1 VRSIKLSLLTN
12 FISQFWGALIGFL
25 FIPVY
30 IKILGIESYGIIGF
44 FATLQAWFVL
54 LDLGL
59 TPALSREMSRF
70 LGGVYTPQ
78 AIRNLLRSLEILC
91 IAIALMIL
99 SSIYFSSSYFGY
111 QWFKPG
117 NLEAQT
123 IHHSLII
130 IAALVALR
138 YIEGFYR
145 AALIGLQLQVW
156 CNLWNIFLAALRN
169 IGVIGV
175 LLWVSPTLEA
185 YFLWHTLV
193 SVVAVALYIYKLNTS
208 LPVAPERAQFSLPA
222 VKGIWKFAGG
232 MVAIN
237 FIAMMLTQLD
247 KLLLS
252 KLLDLNIYGYY
263 ILAATLAGICYMVV
277 GPITSGF
284 FPYMVEKSTR
294 KEELALT
301 RYYHQ
306 GSQLV
311 ATLTTP
317 VALVLL
323 FFAKPAIFMWSG
335 NLELAQNSA
344 PILSVLVIGCY
355 LNSLMWMPYQF
366 QLANGVTKIILFGN
380 LLATLIFVPGIYFL
394 LPLFGVIGIA
404 WFWALINLGFV
415 CIIVP
420 VMHRTFLKG
429 EMWKWYFQDTFLPLL
444 ASLLVISIAYLLQP
458 AAIENRILWFVYLAG
473 AGLLAIVASTASANL
488 LRKYLIEFIKGGLL
502 RQASQK

>member
-1 VRSIKLSLLTN
+1 MRSIKLSLLTN
-12 FISQFWGALIGFL
+12 FISQIWGALIGFL

-30 IKILGIESYGIIGF
+30 VRILGIESYGIIGF

-59 TPALSREMSRF
+59 TPALGREMSRF
-70 LGGVYTPQ
+70 LGGVYSAQ
-78 AIRNLLRSLEILC
+78 GIRNLLRSLELLC
-91 IAIALMIL
+91 LTIALIIL
-99 SSIYFSSSYFGY
+99 SSIFIASNYFGY

-117 NLEAQT
+117 QLEAQT
-123 IHHSLII
+123 IQHCLII

-138 YIEGFYR
+138 YVEGFYR

-175 LLWVSPTLEA
+175 LLWISPSLEA

-193 SVVAVALYIYKLNTS
+193 SILAVALYIYKLDKE
-208 LPVAPERAQFSLPA
+208 LPHAPQRAQFSIA
-222 VKGIWKFAGG
+222 AIKGIWKFAGG

-284 FPYMVEKSTR
+284 FPFMVEKSTR
-294 KEELALT
+294 NEEATLV

-311 ATLTTP
+311 SSFTTP
-317 VALVLL
+317 AALIL
-323 FFAKPAIFMWSG
+323 FFFAEPAIYMWSG
-335 NLELAQNSA
+335 NMELATHAA
-344 PILSVLVIGCY
+344 PILSVLVIGSY
-355 LNSLMWMPYQF
+355 LNGLMWMPYQF
-366 QLANGVTKIILFGN
+366 QLANGVTRIILVGN
-380 LLATLIFVPGIYFL
+380 LIATAIFVPGIYFL

-404 WFWALINLGFV
+404 WLWALINIGFV
-415 CIIVP
+415 LTIIP
-420 VMHRTFLKG
+420 VMHKQFLK
-429 EMWKWYFQDTFLPLL
+429 EQMWKWYFQDNLLPF
-444 ASLLVISIAYLLQP
+444 ISGLIVVAIAYQIKP
-458 AAIENRILWFVYLAG
+458 VSIDDRVLWFIYLVG
-473 AGLLAIVASTASANL
+473 TGLLAFLGTTLSANL
-488 LRKYLIEFIKGGLL
+488 LRKYIIGFLK
-502 RQASQK
+502 SYSHKWVKN

>member
-1 VRSIKLSLLTN
+1 LRSIKLSLFTN
-12 FISQFWGALIGFL
+12 FLSQIWGAFIGFL

-30 IKILGIESYGIIGF
+30 VRILGIESYGIIGF

-70 LGGVYTPQ
+70 LGGVYTAQ

-91 IAIALMIL
+91 IAISLIIL
-99 SSIYFSSSYFGY
+99 SSIYLSSSYFGY

-117 NLEAQT
+117 ELEAQT

-138 YIEGFYR
+138 YVEGFYR

-169 IGVIGV
+169 MGVIGV
-175 LLWVSPTLEA
+175 LLWVSPSLEA

-193 SVVAVALYIYKLNTS
+193 SVIAVVLYNYKLNAS
-208 LPVAPERAQFSLPA
+208 LPVAPHRAQFSLST

-237 FIAMMLTQLD
+237 FISMMLTQLD

-263 ILAATLAGICYMVV
+263 MLAATLAGICYMVV

-284 FPYMVEKSTR
+284 FPFMVEKATR
-294 KEELALT
+294 NEESVLI

-311 ATLTTP
+311 AALTTP

-323 FFAKPAIFMWSG
+323 FFAEPAIFMWSG
-335 NLELAQNSA
+335 NMDLATNSA
-344 PILSVLVIGCY
+344 PILSILVIGCY

-366 QLANGVTKIILFGN
+366 QLANGVTKIILIGN

-404 WFWALINLGFV
+404 WFWAIINLGFV
-415 CIIVP
+415 IMIVP

-429 EMWKWYFQDTFLPLL
+429 EMWRWYFDDTLLPALSGV
-444 ASLLVISIAYLLQP
+444 AVVYIAYLLRP
-458 AAIENRILWFVYLAG
+458 AAIENRVLWFVYLAST
-473 AGLLAIVASTASANL
+473 GLLTMIATTASAHL
-488 LRKYLIEFIKGGLL
+488 LRKYIIEFIKGALL
-502 RQASQK
+502 KRAT

>member
-1 VRSIKLSLLTN
+1 MRSIKLSLFTN
-12 FISQFWGALIGFL
+12 FLSQIWGALIGFL

-30 IKILGIESYGIIGF
+30 IRILGIESYGIIGF

-70 LGGVYTPQ
+70 LGGVYTAQ

-91 IAIALMIL
+91 IAIALIIL
-99 SSIYFSSSYFGY
+99 SLIYLSSSYFGY
-111 QWFKPG
+111 EWFKPG
-117 NLEAQT
+117 ELEAQT

-130 IAALVALR
+130 IAVLVALR

-156 CNLWNIFLAALRN
+156 CNLWNIFLAALKN
-169 IGVIGV
+169 IGVIGI
-175 LLWVSPTLEA
+175 LLWASPTLEA

-193 SVVAVALYIYKLNTS
+193 SILAAVLYIYKLNTS
-208 LPVAPERAQFSLPA
+208 LPIAPHRAQFSLPA
-222 VKGIWKFAGG
+222 VKQIWKFAGG

-263 ILAATLAGICYMVV
+263 MLAATLAGICYMVV

-284 FPYMVEKSTR
+284 FPFMVEKSTQA
-294 KEELALT
+294 EESVLI

-311 ATLTTP
+311 AALTTP

-323 FFAKPAIFMWSG
+323 FFAEPAIFMWSG
-335 NLELAQNSA
+335 NIELAKNAA

-366 QLANGVTKIILFGN
+366 QLANGVTKIILIGN

-394 LPLFGVIGIA
+394 LPISGVIGIA
-404 WFWALINLGFV
+404 WFWAAINLGFMS
-415 CIIVP
+415 IIVP
-420 VMHRTFLKG
+420 IMHRQFLKG
-429 EMWKWYFQDTFLPLL
+429 EMWKWYFQDTLLPLL
-444 ASLLVISIAYLLQP
+444 AGLIVIVFAYFIRP
-458 AAIENRILWFVYLAG
+458 NTIENRLLWFIYLAG
-473 AGLLAIVASTASANL
+473 SGLLAIIATTMSANL
-488 LRKYLIEFIKGGLL
+488 LRKYTIEFIKGSL
-502 RQASQK
+502 RKRTTQK

>member
-1 VRSIKLSLLTN
+1 MRSIKLSLFTN
-12 FISQFWGALIGFL
+12 FLSQIWGALIGFL

-30 IKILGIESYGIIGF
+30 VRILGIESYGIIGF

-59 TPALSREMSRF
+59 TPALGREMSRF
-70 LGGVYTPQ
+70 LGGVYTAQ

-91 IAIALMIL
+91 LAIALIIL
-99 SSIYFSSSYFGY
+99 SSIFLASSYFGY
-111 QWFKPG
+111 EWFKPG
-117 NLEAQT
+117 QLEADT

-138 YIEGFYR
+138 YVEGFYR

-175 LLWVSPTLEA
+175 LLWISPTLEA

-193 SVVAVALYIYKLNTS
+193 SIVAVALYVYKLNTA
-208 LPVAPERAQFSLPA
+208 LPAAPNRAQFSLLA
-222 VKGIWKFAGG
+222 IKGIWKFAGG

-263 ILAATLAGICYMVV
+263 MLAATLAGVCYMVV
-277 GPITSGF
+277 GPITSGI
-284 FPYMVEKSTR
+284 FPFMVEKSTR
-294 KEELALT
+294 NEESVLI

-311 ATLTTP
+311 ASLTTP

-323 FFAKPAIFMWSG
+323 FFAEPAIYMWSG
-335 NLELAQNSA
+335 NMELAKNAA
-344 PILSVLVIGCY
+344 PILSVLVIGSY

-366 QLANGVTKIILFGN
+366 QLANGITKIILVGN
-380 LLATLIFVPGIYFL
+380 LVATVIFVPGIYFL
-394 LPLFGVIGIA
+394 LPISGVIGIA
-404 WFWALINLGFV
+404 WFWAVINLGFV

-420 VMHRTFLKG
+420 IMHRRFLKG
-429 EMWKWYFQDTFLPLL
+429 EMWKWYLQDTLFPMLSGLC
-444 ASLLVISIAYLLQP
+444 VVCIAYVCRP
-458 AAIENRILWFVYLAG
+458 TSIENRALWFLYLAG
-473 AGLLAIVASTASANL
+473 TGLLTMMATTASASM
-488 LRKYLIEFIKGGLL
+488 LRKYIIEFIKGTLL
-502 RQASQK
+502 KRAVQK